1 MKGKIVYC
9 LVDPSGL
16 NALNV
21 EKSWVVA
28 QAGGI
33 GMILA
38 NHLTTATLIPQA
50 HFVPTSRV
58 SAADGLAILLYIH
71 TTK

>member
-9 LVDPSGL
+9 LVDPDSF
-16 NALNV
+16 NV
-21 EKSWVVA
+21 EKSWVVS

-38 NHLTTATLIPQA
+38 NHLTTSLLNPQP
-50 HFVPTSRV
+50 HFVPSSHV
-58 SAADGLAILLYIH
+58 SATDGLSILLYIH